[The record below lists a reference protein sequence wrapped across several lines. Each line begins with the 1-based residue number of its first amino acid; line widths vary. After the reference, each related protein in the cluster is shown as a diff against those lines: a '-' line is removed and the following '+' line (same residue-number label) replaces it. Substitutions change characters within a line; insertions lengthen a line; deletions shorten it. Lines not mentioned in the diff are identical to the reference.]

1 MEYIKLY
8 EEYNED
14 DLDTEL
20 SDIMIYLIDDG
31 FVYNGY
37 SKGTS
42 IEIPDDHLVDL
53 SRIDMMNWSRYKSL
67 NVKIKSNNS
76 GGTSISS
83 FNELNTVVELI
94 ESIYDVTLV
103 NIFAYLK
110 DKVSFQFFKNVNIMS
125 EILSKDIKINR
136 IELMFRME
144 D

>member
-8 EEYNED
+8 EEYKED

-20 SDIMIYLIDDG
+20 IDIMAFLIDDG
-31 FVYNGY
+31 FVYGGY
-37 SKGTS
+37 HKGTA

-53 SRIDMMNWSRYKSL
+53 SRIDMNGSRYKSL
-67 NVKIKSNNS
+67 IVRIKSNKFE
-76 GGTSISS
+76 GTSISS

-103 NIFAYLK
+103 NILAYLK
-110 DKVSFQFFKNVNIMS
+110 DKVRFQYFKNVNIMD
-125 EILSKDIKINR
+125 EILSKDIKIHR
-136 IELMFRME
+136 IELMFRTE